1 MRNIKQLLGA
11 RIREIRKKNKLTQ
24 EKLAELVGIGTPNI
38 SYIET
43 GRFEPSMDTLEK
55 ISDVLGVYPYE
66 LYMFEHLKTKEDMQE
81 EIINAIKTNDH
92 ILELIYKFY
101 QSIK

>member
-43 GRFEPSMDTLEK
+43 GRFAPSMDTLEK
-55 ISDVLGVYPYE
+55 ISEALGVYPYE
-66 LYMFEHLKTKEDMQE
+66 LYMFEHLKSKEDMQK
-81 EIINAIKTNDH
+81 EIIDAIETNEQT
-92 ILELIYKFY
+92 LELIYKFY